1 MTNKMAHTD
10 DSVEVCDMSVG
21 PAVKITLTMSLTIM
35 QHACS
40 YNTRK

>member
-21 PAVKITLTMSLTIM
+21 PAVKITLTMSLTM
-35 QHACS
+35 QHACR